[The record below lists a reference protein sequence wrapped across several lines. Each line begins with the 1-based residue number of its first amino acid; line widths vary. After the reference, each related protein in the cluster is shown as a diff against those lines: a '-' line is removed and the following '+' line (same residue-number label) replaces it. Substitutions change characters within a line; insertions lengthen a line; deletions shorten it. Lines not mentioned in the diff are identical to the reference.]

1 MFSTWAS
8 GTDHCGFLRGSF
20 TTETQPLSCGRYISD
35 SDILDGVPY
44 PLGVIVMISFNWS
57 SSFFIMRFNCWSIWS
72 WRSLIPGWFSGCLQQ
87 HEWQCIQAKQHDQT
101 SCIPWR
107 RGLHS
112 SPWLWLIALH
122 PGARGDNEECDF
134 SDTSSETCAQEIDR
148 LFRRRKTKLSESIW
162 LLRKSP

>member
-35 SDILDGVPY
+35 SDILDHCSTSIGRHRLY
-44 PLGVIVMISFNWS
+44 SSWCKLFFNLN
-57 SSFFIMRFNCWSIWS
+57 F
-72 WRSLIPGWFSGCLQQ
+72 IPGWFPGCLQQ
-87 HEWQCIQAKQHDQT
+87 HEWQCVQAKQHDQT

-148 LFRRRKTKLSESIW
+148 LFRRGKTKLSESIW